1 MRIDGRCHC
10 GNLGFALE
18 TALTWA
24 AIRPRE
30 CDCSFC
36 RAHASRCV
44 SDPQG
49 RASIF
54 VADPDRLVRYR
65 FGLRTAEFLVCGN
78 CGVYIG
84 AYAEEEDG
92 GFATL
97 NLRATAHHSRP
108 GAATSYGRETAD
120 SRRARRRERWTPA
133 ELHLGAAP
141 PDAPGTAPGTA

>member
-24 AIRPRE
+24 NIRPRE

-36 RAHASRCV
+36 RAHATRCV
-44 SDPQG
+44 SDPKG
-49 RASIF
+49 RATIF

-65 FGLRTAEFLVCGN
+65 FGLQTAEFLLCGR

-84 AYAEEEDG
+84 AWAEEAEG

-97 NLRATAHHSRP
+97 NLRATAHHGRP
-108 GAATSYGRETAD
+108 GAATSYGRETAGG
-120 SRRARRRERWTPA
+120 RRARRRERWTPA
-133 ELHLGAAP
+133 ELRLGVPPPAAAGP
-141 PDAPGTAPGTA
+141 A

>member
-10 GNLGFALE
+10 GNLGFELE
-18 TALTWA
+18 TALDWA
-24 AIRPRE
+24 TLRPRE

-36 RAHASRCV
+36 RAHAARCV
-44 SDPQG
+44 SDPRG
-49 RASIF
+49 RATVF

-65 FGLRTAEFLVCGN
+65 FGLHTAEFLVCKS

-84 AYAEEEDG
+84 AFAEEAAG

-97 NLRATAHHSRP
+97 NLRATAHHGRP
-108 GAATSYGRETAD
+108 GAATSYGRETAE

-133 ELHLGAAP
+133 ELRLGTP
-141 PDAPGTAPGTA
+141 PPSA

>member
-18 TALTWA
+18 TALTWETLL
-24 AIRPRE
+24 PRE

-36 RAHASRCV
+36 RAHATRCV
-44 SDPQG
+44 SDPKG
-49 RASIF
+49 RAAIF

-65 FGLRTAEFLVCGN
+65 FGLQTAEFLLCGR

-84 AYAEEEDG
+84 AYAEEAEG

-97 NLRATAHHSRP
+97 NLRATAHHDRP
-108 GAATSYGRETAD
+108 GAATSYGRETAGG
-120 SRRARRRERWTPA
+120 RRARRRERWTPA
-133 ELHLGAAP
+133 ELRLGVPPRAAAGP
-141 PDAPGTAPGTA
+141 A

>member
-18 TALTWA
+18 TSLTWA
-24 AIRPRE
+24 NILPRE

-36 RAHASRCV
+36 RAHATRCV
-44 SDPQG
+44 SDPKG
-49 RASIF
+49 RAAIF

-65 FGLRTAEFLVCGN
+65 FGLRTAAFLLCGN

-84 AYAEEEDG
+84 AYAEEEQG

-97 NLRATAHHSRP
+97 NLRATVHHGRP
-108 GAATSYGRETAD
+108 GAATSYGRETAGG
-120 SRRARRRERWTPA
+120 RRARRRERWTPA
-133 ELHLGAAP
+133 ELRLGVPPPAAAGP
-141 PDAPGTAPGTA
+141 A